1 LRTTQDVW
9 TPLLAIAGFAIP
21 YWTERA
27 ERAAVALSSEDVKAR
42 EESLGV
48 KLLLATR
55 EAFEAVGDPAALA
68 TNYLRLRVGAD
79 EHSAFYD
86 WKGTGKPISAKAMA
100 AILSGYG
107 IDPEPR
113 GDGVQV
119 TRDR

>member
-1 LRTTQDVW
+1 
-9 TPLLAIAGFAIP
+9 
-21 YWTERA
+21 
-27 ERAAVALSSEDVKAR
+27 VKAR

-107 IDPEPR
+107 IDREPEAMEFKSPETGETARQR
-113 GDGVQV
+113 GYL
-119 TRDR
+119 RKSFEPALEAWLR